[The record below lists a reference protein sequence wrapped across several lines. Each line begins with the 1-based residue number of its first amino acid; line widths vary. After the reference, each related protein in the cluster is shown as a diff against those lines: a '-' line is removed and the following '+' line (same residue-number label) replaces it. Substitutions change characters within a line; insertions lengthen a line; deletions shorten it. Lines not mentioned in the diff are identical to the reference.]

1 MASISN
7 VMLPSSNRSGSV
19 MGSPEPRDIVL
30 VVDDSPNTLRMLTD
44 AIEGAGM
51 TVLVALDGE
60 QALSLT
66 ERITP
71 DVILMD
77 AVMPGI
83 DGFEICRLLKRNSA
97 LSHVPIIF
105 MTGLSETEDIIKGL
119 DAGGVDY
126 VTKPIA
132 PDELLARIRVH
143 LANAR
148 ISQSARSALDA
159 SGRFLL
165 AVNRAGRV
173 LWSTP
178 QAAKLLASAFTNFN
192 SEFYVLPPHIRE
204 WLARYSDRKQA
215 AAADSIGLSTPANQ
229 VNLELSIISQIG
241 ADEILLRLIDGDP
254 KDDQM
259 MLRNKLQLTQREA
272 EVLLWIARG
281 KSNRDVAEILT
292 LSPRTVNKHLEQIFN
307 KLGVENRTSAAAL
320 AARTLAMR

>member
-1 MASISN
+1 MTSH
-7 VMLPSSNRSGSV
+7 
-19 MGSPEPRDIVL
+19 EPRDIVL

-77 AVMPGI
+77 AVMPGL
-83 DGFEICRLLKRNSA
+83 DGFEICRRLKRNSA

-105 MTGLSETEDIIKGL
+105 MTGLSETGDIIKGL

-143 LANAR
+143 LSNAR
-148 ISQSARSALDA
+148 ISQSARAALDA

-165 AVNRAGRV
+165 AANRAGRI

-178 QAAKLLASAFTNFN
+178 QAAKLLSAVFPDFN
-192 SEFYVLPPHIRE
+192 PDAYALPAHVQE
-204 WLARYSDRKQA
+204 WLHQYADRKPPSA
-215 AAADSIGLSTPANQ
+215 SEGVPLNAPDSPIK
-229 VNLELSIISQIG
+229 LELSVISQIG
-241 ADEILLRLIDGDP
+241 ADEILLRLIEGDP
-254 KDDQM
+254 NNDQLV
-259 MLRNKLQLTQREA
+259 LRNKLQLTQREA

-320 AARTLAMR
+320 ATRTLGTR

>member
-1 MASISN
+1 MTN
-7 VMLPSSNRSGSV
+7 H
-19 MGSPEPRDIVL
+19 EPRDIVL

-60 QALSLT
+60 QALSLI

-83 DGFEICRLLKRNSA
+83 DGFEICRRLKRNSA

-165 AVNRAGRV
+165 AANRAGRI
-173 LWSTP
+173 LWATP
-178 QAAKLLASAFTNFN
+178 QAAKLLSTVFADFN
-192 SEFYVLPPHIRE
+192 SEAYLLPTDVRD
-204 WLARYSDRKQA
+204 WLARYSERKPPT
-215 AAADSIGLSTPANQ
+215 DSGSVALGAPGSG
-229 VNLELSIISQIG
+229 VKLELSIISHIA

-254 KDDQM
+254 KDDQLV
-259 MLRNKLQLTQREA
+259 LRDKLNLTQREA

-292 LSPRTVNKHLEQIFN
+292 LSPRTVNKHLEQIFT

-320 AARTLAMR
+320 AARSLAAR

>member
-1 MASISN
+1 MAS
-7 VMLPSSNRSGSV
+7 L
-19 MGSPEPRDIVL
+19 EPRDIVL

-83 DGFEICRLLKRNSA
+83 DGFEICRRLKRDSA

-165 AVNRAGRV
+165 AANRAGRV

-178 QAAKLLASAFTNFN
+178 QASKLLDAVLPDFN
-192 SEFYVLPPHIRE
+192 SEHYLLPDYIQD
-204 WLARYSDRKQA
+204 WLARYSDRKSPGIS
-215 AAADSIGLSTPANQ
+215 DSISLSTSGSDNK
-229 VNLELSIISQIG
+229 LELSVISQIG
-241 ADEILLRLIDGDP
+241 VDQILLRLIDGDP
-254 KDDQM
+254 KDDQLL
-259 MLRNKLQLTQREA
+259 LRNKLQLTQREA

-320 AARTLAMR
+320 AARTLGER